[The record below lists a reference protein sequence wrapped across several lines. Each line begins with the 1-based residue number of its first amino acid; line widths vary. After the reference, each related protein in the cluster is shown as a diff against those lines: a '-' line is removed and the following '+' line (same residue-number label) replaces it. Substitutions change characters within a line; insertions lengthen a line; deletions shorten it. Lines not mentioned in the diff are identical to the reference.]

1 MKVVIIGAG
10 IAGLAIGW
18 RLAQAGAKVTIL
30 ERASPGRGATWASA
44 GMIAAAAEGAHGS
57 NDLTDYGRFAAR
69 LWPSFA
75 AEIER
80 SAGRSVHYRRDG
92 ALIAS
97 PPATDEAIAADFDV
111 TGTTVLSAAEAL
123 RLEPMLRPD
132 IAGALFAP
140 DDAQVDNRALG
151 TALALAFAGAGGTLK
166 LNEAVVRLEMKDRQ
180 LIGARTPFALY
191 SADAFVIAAG
201 AWSTGLKGV
210 PDALFPPIVPVKG
223 EMIALAPPAG
233 ATLPTRLVWGND
245 VYIVPRHDRLFI
257 GATVSRTG
265 FDTSPTETAR
275 TWLLTRAAALMPS
288 LADWGVCEH
297 WAGLRPGSPDDQ
309 PIIGETSVPGL
320 FIASGQYRNGILFAP
335 AIAEALRS
343 LILERRQ
350 PPEIRGF
357 RPDRFA
363 SSPLAGDDGVG

>member
-18 RLAQAGAKVTIL
+18 RLAQAGAKITVL
-30 ERASPGRGATWASA
+30 ERASPGHGATWASA
-44 GMIAAAAEGAHGS
+44 GMIAAAAEGAHG
-57 NDLTDYGRFAAR
+57 NNALADYGRYAAR

-80 SAGRSVHYRRDG
+80 SAGRSIAYRRDG

-97 PPATDEAIAADFDV
+97 PPGGEGASAADFDV
-111 TGTTVLSAAEAL
+111 AGTTVLSAEEAI

-151 TALALAFAGAGGTLK
+151 AALAVALARAGGTLQV
-166 LNEAVVRLEMKDRQ
+166 NEAVVRLEMKDSGVV
-180 LIGARTPFALY
+180 GARTPFALY
-191 SADAFVIAAG
+191 RADAFVIAAG
-201 AWSTGLKGV
+201 AWSTGLKGI
-210 PDALFPPIVPVKG
+210 PDDLLPPITPVKG
-223 EMIALAPPAG
+223 EMIALAPPVYG
-233 ATLPTRLVWGND
+233 ALPTRLVWGND
-245 VYIVPRHDRLFI
+245 VYLVPRHDRLFI
-257 GATVSRTG
+257 GATVSRSG
-265 FDTSPTETAR
+265 FDTSPTETAKS
-275 TWLLTRAAALMPS
+275 WLLARAASLMPA
-288 LADWGVCEH
+288 LGGWAVCEH

-320 FIASGQYRNGILFAP
+320 FVASGQYRNGILFAP

-343 LILERRQ
+343 LILEHRQ
-350 PPEIRGF
+350 PPEIRAF
-357 RPDRFA
+357 HPNRFA
-363 SSPLAGDDGVG
+363 ATALASADGVR